1 MKPSTNGQVKVTPH
15 EIKFRVK
22 EKTGQVINNPLRS
35 VPPSMLL
42 MVLKAASP
50 ASWRTSTDDMEKL
63 LGTLSREPFVEYS

>member
-22 EKTGQVINNPLRS
+22 EKTGQVSNNPLRS

-42 MVLKAASP
+42 LALKAASP
-50 ASWRTSTDDMEKL
+50 APRRTSTDDMKKL
-63 LGTLSREPFVEYS
+63 LETLSREQFVEYS

>member
-1 MKPSTNGQVKVTPH
+1 MEPTTNGQIKVTPH

-22 EKTGQVINNPLRS
+22 EKTGQIADNPLRS

-63 LGTLSREPFVEYS
+63 VGTLSREQFVEYS